1 MNKKVWL
8 AGRAATVGAHVLS
21 EKIRTVPPRAAADV
35 PTSGVA
41 LTPEWLTAV
50 LCRGVPG
57 AKVVSWHSPGGSSGT
72 SERAALRVVY
82 NAAGRAAGLPTELF
96 TKSSASFTQRLL
108 LGGADVLHGET
119 QFFLTFRPEV
129 EMEAPRGYWGAV
141 DEKSWRSIIVL
152 EDIDASKGATFVHP
166 TAPLTRGQVED
177 VLRNMA
183 AYHGAWW
190 GAPELKVLK
199 TPTDHYNNVADM
211 LDFEARCKVGM
222 ERADAVIPAA
232 LRGRADRLWAGT
244 KEGLRT
250 CTDDLPTTLLHGD
263 SHAGQ
268 TYITADGAM
277 GITDWQVVMR
287 GGWSYDVAYFIS
299 SACRPE
305 DRRAWERDLLEH
317 YLEHLAAAGGEAPDI
332 DEAMLRY
339 RQSLFY
345 PLSAWTFTIGRA
357 WYQPK
362 MQPDEI
368 SLAII
373 ERIATAIDDLDAF
386 AAVGV

>member
-1 MNKKVWL
+1 MKKKLWL
-8 AGRAATVGAHVLS
+8 AGRAATVGAHAVS
-21 EKIRTVPPRAAADV
+21 EKVRPVVPRAASDV
-35 PTSGVA
+35 PPSGVT

-50 LCRGVPG
+50 LCKDVPG
-57 AKVVSWHSPGGSSGT
+57 AEVVSWHSPGGSSGT
-72 SERAALRVVY
+72 SERAALRVAY
-82 NAAGRAAGLPTELF
+82 NAAGTAAGLPTELF
-96 TKSSASFTQRLL
+96 TKSTASFTQRLL
-108 LGGADVLHGET
+108 LGGADVLSGET
-119 QFFLTFRPEV
+119 HFFMTFRPSV
-129 EMEAPRGYWGAV
+129 EMEAPLGYWGAV

-152 EDIDASKGATFVHP
+152 EDIDASKGATFVQP
-166 TAPLTRGQVED
+166 TAPLSRDQVED

-190 GAPELKVLK
+190 DSPELKVLK

-222 ERADAVIPAA
+222 ERAAVVIPKA
-232 LRGRADRLWAGT
+232 LLGQADRLWAGT
-244 KEGLRT
+244 QKGLRT
-250 CTDDLPTTLLHGD
+250 CTDEMTHTLLHGD

-268 TYITADGAM
+268 TYITATGAM
-277 GITDWQVVMR
+277 GITDWQAVMR
-287 GGWSYDVAYFIS
+287 GGWSYDVAYFVS

-305 DRRAWERDLLEH
+305 DRRAWERELVEH
-317 YLEHLAAAGGEAPDI
+317 YLEHLALAGGVAPSL
-332 DEAMLRY
+332 DEAMLCY
-339 RQSLFY
+339 RKSMFY

-373 ERIATAIDDLDAF
+373 ERISTAIDDLDCFGAL
-386 AAVGV
+386 GI